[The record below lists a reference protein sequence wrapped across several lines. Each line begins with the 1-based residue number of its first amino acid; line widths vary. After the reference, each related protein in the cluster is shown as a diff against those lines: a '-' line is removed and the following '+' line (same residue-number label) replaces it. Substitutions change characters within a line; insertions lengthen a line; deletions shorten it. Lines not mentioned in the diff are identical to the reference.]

1 MADIYVMRCVKIG
14 KRIREERKRSKLT
27 QNLLAEKLSDM
38 MIESAKDNEVYISQN
53 TISDWEKGKRLPPL
67 YRMVSLSLI
76 FDCDI
81 GYLLCDY
88 DERKRNL
95 ADVREQ
101 TGLSA
106 AAAERLC
113 KIHEKGVYGVT
124 INGYTPNMVDVLSEL
139 ITSSR
144 FFPLMN
150 AISFFLA
157 YGGLLPVESH
167 EVEALS
173 PEEYSRF
180 FSWAN
185 ERGLVIKKKSDV
197 CEMYL
202 QTAADE
208 LKNMYREI
216 LQAKLKKTT
225 PEQGR

>member
-1 MADIYVMRCVKIG
+1 MTDIYAIRCVKIG
-14 KRIREERKRSKLT
+14 KRIREERKKSKLT

-38 MIESAKDNEVYISQN
+38 MIDSAKDNEVYISQN

-67 YRMVSLSLI
+67 NRMVSLSLI

-88 DERKRNL
+88 DERKRDL

-106 AAAERLC
+106 DAAERLC
-113 KIHEKGVYGVT
+113 KIHEMGVYGVT
-124 INGYTPNMVDVLSEL
+124 INGYTLNTIDVLSEL
-139 ITSSR
+139 VISPR
-144 FFPLMN
+144 FLPLMN

-157 YGGLLPVESH
+157 HGGLLPVESH
-167 EVEALS
+167 DGEELS
-173 PEEYSRF
+173 LEERSRF
-180 FSWAN
+180 FNWAN
-185 ERGLVIKKKSDV
+185 ERGLAIEKKSDV

-216 LQAKLKKTT
+216 LQAELKKTT
-225 PEQGR
+225 PKQGR